1 MIFETGEIKQILY
14 TCTAT
19 LIEQERLDDCIS
31 AKVGKQMKT
40 ETLLHQRQ
48 QYGSRESFMGLAYV
62 DCSGVGACLSGGQ
75 RSMAGR
81 AEFGIKLSLQE
92 MVSKIQKAKEKRAI
106 AYMES
111 TAVKIFV
118 TLSSFKP
125 VSLFSSRISS
135 ILNNPNKSF
144 LTQ

>member
-92 MVSKIQKAKEKRAI
+92 MVSKIQKAKEKRA
-106 AYMES
+106 
-111 TAVKIFV
+111 
-118 TLSSFKP
+118 
-125 VSLFSSRISS
+125 SRIWKA
-135 ILNNPNKSF
+135 L
-144 LTQ
+144 

>member
-1 MIFETGEIKQILY
+1 
-14 TCTAT
+14 
-19 LIEQERLDDCIS
+19 
-31 AKVGKQMKT
+31 MKT

-81 AEFGIKLSLQE
+81 PEFGIKKSLQE
-92 MVSKIQKAKEKRAI
+92 MVSKIQKAKQSVHSRIWKALQLR
-106 AYMES
+106 
-111 TAVKIFV
+111 VLLLFP
-118 TLSSFKP
+118 LSSFKS

-135 ILNNPNKSF
+135 ISKHPNKSF

>member
-1 MIFETGEIKQILY
+1 MIIETGEIKQILY

-92 MVSKIQKAKEKRAI
+92 MVSKIQKAKESVHRVYGKHCSYR
-106 AYMES
+106 YG
-111 TAVKIFV
+111 V
-118 TLSSFKP
+118 
-125 VSLFSSRISS
+125 LFDLIPLLMSS
-135 ILNNPNKSF
+135 IES
-144 LTQ
+144 

>member
-1 MIFETGEIKQILY
+1 
-14 TCTAT
+14 
-19 LIEQERLDDCIS
+19 
-31 AKVGKQMKT
+31 MKT

-92 MVSKIQKAKEKRAI
+92 MVSKIQKAKESVHRVYRKHC
-106 AYMES
+106 S
-111 TAVKIFV
+111 
-118 TLSSFKP
+118 
-125 VSLFSSRISS
+125 
-135 ILNNPNKSF
+135 
-144 LTQ
+144 

>member
-1 MIFETGEIKQILY
+1 MLSRYFDYWTGEIKQILY

-92 MVSKIQKAKEKRAI
+92 MVSKIQKA
-106 AYMES
+106 MES
-111 TAVKIFV
+111 VEHRVYGKHC
-118 TLSSFKP
+118 S
-125 VSLFSSRISS
+125 
-135 ILNNPNKSF
+135 
-144 LTQ
+144 